1 MVKSIVD
8 TMVSAVVMN
17 KDGSVASVNFDVLD
31 KAIADVR
38 AFRKELKEQFKEV
51 EKAEKEAANAELGK
65 IGKAYYD
72 SLAIGAEFSYKK
84 SDGTVLVATK
94 IETKS
99 NSGKR
104 ASCAL
109 VENIGKTPNRYPE
122 FYQVIVPTDWTMQ
135 ISA

>member
-1 MVKSIVD
+1 MVKSIAQSIVD
-8 TMVSAVVMN
+8 SVV
-17 KDGSVASVNFDVLD
+17 VAENGEVTSVNFYMLD
-31 KAIADVR
+31 KAIADIR
-38 AFRKELKEQFKEV
+38 SLRKELKEQFKEA
-51 EKAEKEAANAELGK
+51 EKAEKEAVNAKFGK

-72 SLAIGAEFSYKK
+72 SLAVGEEFSYKK

-109 VENIGKTPNRYPE
+109 VENTGKTPNRYPE
-122 FYQVIVPTDWTMQ
+122 FYQVVDPADWTMQ
-135 ISA
+135 ASA